1 MKDQAAANAP
11 AGRGSRES
19 TATRENGAQN
29 GRGAGKAAAAKGPA
43 AAAAKE
49 SAAAAAAK
57 EPAAKE
63 PAAAAAKE
71 PRTGSQGSKSPLGGA
86 EKGPAASSAAAAEA
100 ALQQRRQ
107 ERRKLSN
114 RESARRSRQRKQAH
128 LRELEEQRAQL
139 ANENYALRCQA
150 AAGHAH
156 LEAAVRENRELALR
170 VAELRERLALA
181 EQQGVGDNAAG
192 GAPGFP
198 FQVPE
203 PLVDW
208 HVHEQ

>member
-1 MKDQAAANAP
+1 MSVKDMKDQAAANAP

-19 TATRENGAQN
+19 SATRENGAQN
-29 GRGAGKAAAAKGPA
+29 GRGAGK
-43 AAAAKE
+43 
-49 SAAAAAAK
+49 
-57 EPAAKE
+57 
-63 PAAAAAKE
+63 AAAAKE

>member
-19 TATRENGAQN
+19 SATRENGARN
-29 GRGAGKAAAAKGPA
+29 GRGAGKAAAAKG
-43 AAAAKE
+43 
-49 SAAAAAAK
+49 
-57 EPAAKE
+57 

-156 LEAAVRENRELALR
+156 LEAVVRENRDLALR

>member
-19 TATRENGAQN
+19 SATRENGAQN
-29 GRGAGKAAAAKGPA
+29 GRGAGKAAAKEPA
-43 AAAAKE
+43 TAT
-49 SAAAAAAK
+49 AK

-170 VAELRERLALA
+170 VADLRERLALA
-181 EQQGVGDNAAG
+181 EQQRVPDNAAG

>member
-1 MKDQAAANAP
+1 MSVKDPAPASAP

-19 TATRENGAQN
+19 SATREEAQT
-29 GRGAGKAAAAKGPA
+29 GKGAGKK
-43 AAAAKE
+43 
-49 SAAAAAAK
+49 AAK
-57 EPAAKE
+57 EP
-63 PAAAAAKE
+63 AAAKE

-100 ALQQRRQ
+100 TLQQRRQ

-128 LRELEEQRAQL
+128 LRELEEQRARL

-150 AAGHAH
+150 ATGHAH
-156 LEAAVRENRELALR
+156 LEAVVRENRELAR
-170 VAELRERLALA
+170 RAAELRERLALA
-181 EQQGVGDNAAG
+181 EQRRVGDAGG

-198 FQVPE
+198 FQLPD